1 MTNIPVWW
9 RQQRKRTDDY
19 GLIKDIPGSIIT
31 LLEKHFSLLIIS
43 VPWDEPRVVPA
54 SESLPTSL
62 SFHRLSEVW
71 FSAHWRLFLSAGDTI
86 DKWDLCRLRIET
98 SLSRQSQ
105 NQSSSWRTRRAT
117 QLNGWTEITSLC
129 SAHFFMLTLSA
140 ASSLDW
146 ERCEHNALGILRPSC
161 SWSRTEPPVSCFL
174 PAQLTE
180 QKPSVAGLRAEVKS
194 WRVFIEDRLGQ
205 RWRSVQA
212 EHKLIGHKMRK
223 QSRGQNLMF
232 LQTRTCSD
240 F

>member
-98 SLSRQSQ
+98 SLSRQGQ

-146 ERCEHNALGILRPSC
+146 ERCEHNALGSTVWWQHPQAELLVESHWTTGLMF
-161 SWSRTEPPVSCFL
+161 SSSSTHRTETICGRPP
-174 PAQLTE
+174 
-180 QKPSVAGLRAEVKS
+180 G
-194 WRVFIEDRLGQ
+194 
-205 RWRSVQA
+205 
-212 EHKLIGHKMRK
+212 
-223 QSRGQNLMF
+223 RG
-232 LQTRTCSD
+232 
-240 F
+240 

>member
-117 QLNGWTEITSLC
+117 QLNGWTEITSLFGTFLY
-129 SAHFFMLTLSA
+129 AHIKCCEQFGLREMWTQRFGINRVMT
-140 ASSLDW
+140 ASSG
-146 ERCEHNALGILRPSC
+146 RAARGVALNHRS
-161 SWSRTEPPVSCFL
+161 
-174 PAQLTE
+174 
-180 QKPSVAGLRAEVKS
+180 
-194 WRVFIEDRLGQ
+194 RVFFQLNSQNRNHLWPASGPRLSHGEY
-205 RWRSVQA
+205 S
-212 EHKLIGHKMRK
+212 
-223 QSRGQNLMF
+223 
-232 LQTRTCSD
+232 
-240 F
+240 